1 MTSSTDHPTRRGFLL
16 TASRAGLAALGAA
29 LFGCSREPPLGGRPP
44 RPLMFAGKGPP
55 FIDTHAHFFAA
66 VPMGSGTPI
75 QDFDGAAR
83 VALGF
88 MDRLNILETFIMP
101 PPFTYHQAHGYD
113 FPAFIDV
120 IRKYPRRFRFL
131 GGGGTLNVMIQEAI
145 RDGRVSR
152 ALADRFQAQA
162 RRILDAGALGFGEL
176 TAEHFSFDARHPYET
191 APPDHPLFLR
201 LADIAARR
209 GVPIDLH
216 MEAVPRRM
224 RLPGHLS
231 SPPNPRWVEA
241 NIDRFERLLAHNRR
255 AKIMWA
261 HVGWG
266 HTGQR
271 TAALCDRLLGRNSN
285 LYMSFKIHRHS
296 VPRNRPIARGVGLKP
311 EWLALITKHPDRFV
325 IGTDQFYLAPGALRR
340 LPTSVYGP
348 AALMRFLPPGLARRI
363 GLDNPRRIYNLEA
376 AG

>member
-1 MTSSTDHPTRRGFLL
+1 MISAIDRLTRREFLL
-16 TASRAGLAALGAA
+16 TGGRAAAAGFGAA
-29 LFGCSREPPLGGRPP
+29 LLGCGPQPPLGGRPP
-44 RPLMFAGKGPP
+44 GPPVFAGQGPP
-55 FIDTHAHFFAA
+55 FIDTHAHFFSA
-66 VPMGSGTPI
+66 VPMGSGGPI
-75 QDFDGAAR
+75 QDFDGSAR
-83 VALGF
+83 VALEF

-101 PPFTYHQAHGYD
+101 PPFTFHQEHSYD
-113 FPAFIDV
+113 YPAFIDV

-131 GGGGTLNVMIQEAI
+131 GGGGTLNVMIQEAV

-152 ALADRFQAQA
+152 ALADRFQTEA

-201 LADIAARR
+201 LADIAAKRN
-209 GVPIDLH
+209 VPVDIH
-216 MEAVPRRM
+216 MEAVPNRM
-224 RLPGHLS
+224 PLPGHLS

-255 AKIMWA
+255 ARIMWA

-271 TAALCDRLLGRNSN
+271 TTALCDRLLGRNAN
-285 LYMSFKIHRHS
+285 LYMSFKMHRHS
-296 VPRNRPIARGVGLKP
+296 VPGNRPIARGIGLKP
-311 EWLALITKHPDRFV
+311 EWLALIRKHPDRFV
-325 IGTDQFYLAPGALRR
+325 IGTDQFYLAPGARRR

-348 AALMRFLPPGLARRI
+348 AALMRFLPADLARRV
-363 GLDNPRRIYNLEA
+363 GLDNPRHIYNLKA
-376 AG
+376 TG